1 MAGKVTKAKVKQSP
15 LEKIQTLLDQLEPE
29 ELTALQ
35 EQIETHLTASNTP
48 SPKNKGGQ
56 VGVTEPSTAAGHIEL
71 KMINGC
77 GPYKYKR
84 VLVGGRLKSVY
95 IGKATQADIRK
106 YGVKKSRG
114 SKKK

>member
-1 MAGKVTKAKVKQSP
+1 MAGKAKRSP
-15 LEKIQTLLDQLEPE
+15 LEKIQALLDQLDTDD
-29 ELTALQ
+29 LTTLQ
-35 EQIETHLTASNTP
+35 DQIETHLTASNTP

-56 VGVTEPSTAAGHIEL
+56 VGIAEPSAAGGHIEL

-106 YGVKKSRG
+106 YGVKKGRG